1 MPLSFFSHFALF
13 FRGMDDRDDPV
24 PSGTHIYVTKSNGV
38 TYQHHGIYVG
48 NNRVVHYHGT
58 TKSKA
63 EASIQETTLE
73 VFLQGKSK
81 DTYYFVDHQNSYAPE
96 EIVRRARSRIGQRNY
111 QLWGRNCE
119 HFAQWCATGNGISS
133 QVETVGIAVVA
144 ASVVGGILGFILIS
158 LSRGVRF

>member
-1 MPLSFFSHFALF
+1 
-13 FRGMDDRDDPV
+13 MDDPNDPV
-24 PSGTHIYVTKSNGV
+24 PPGTHIYVTKGNGV

-48 NNRVVHYHGT
+48 NNRVVHYYGT

-73 VFLQGKSK
+73 VFLQGNHDKENR
-81 DTYYFVDHQNSYAPE
+81 YYFMDHQNSYMPE

-119 HFAQWCATGNGISS
+119 HFARWCASGNGTST
-133 QVETVGIAVVA
+133 QVETMGIAVVA
-144 ASVVGGILGFILIS
+144 ASVVGGIFGLILMV
-158 LSRGVRF
+158 LSRGARF